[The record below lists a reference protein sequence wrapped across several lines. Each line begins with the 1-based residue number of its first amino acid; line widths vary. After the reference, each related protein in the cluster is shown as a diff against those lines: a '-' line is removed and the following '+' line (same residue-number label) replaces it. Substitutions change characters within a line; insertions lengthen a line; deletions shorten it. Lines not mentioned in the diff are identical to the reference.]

1 VAASALAQG
10 CGNLTSGTV
19 LFDLDGAL
27 TDSAPGIAGSI
38 NAALQAL
45 GHAVV
50 PKLDWAIGPPI
61 DDVMARLM
69 RQYGDNRVAEGVA
82 LYRQFYGASGLFDN
96 ALYPGIPDMLDNL
109 VGAGFALCLATS
121 KRRAFAERILA
132 HFGLAGRFRGIYG
145 SEEGGLLDHKP
156 ALIAHILAREAVL
169 PADAVMIG
177 DRHYDVAG
185 AHANGVRAIGVTWG
199 YGGIAELRAAGA
211 DAFAFEAGSV
221 PPQVMA
227 ILE

>member
-1 VAASALAQG
+1 VTG
-10 CGNLTSGTV
+10 GTV
-19 LFDLDGAL
+19 LFDLDGTL

-45 GHAVV
+45 GHAPV
-50 PKLDWAIGPPI
+50 PELGWAIGPPI

-69 RQYGDNRVAEGVA
+69 RQCGDDRVAEAVT

-96 ALYPGIPDMLDNL
+96 ALYPGIPTMLDNL
-109 VGAGFALCLATS
+109 VAAGFTLCLATS
-121 KRRAFAERILA
+121 KRRVFAERILA
-132 HFGLAGRFRGIYG
+132 HFGLAARFRGIYG

-156 ALIAHILAREAVL
+156 ALIAHILAREAVR

-177 DRHYDVAG
+177 DRRYDIEG

-211 DAFAFEAGSV
+211 DALAFEAASV
-221 PPQVMA
+221 LPQVMA
-227 ILE
+227 ISE